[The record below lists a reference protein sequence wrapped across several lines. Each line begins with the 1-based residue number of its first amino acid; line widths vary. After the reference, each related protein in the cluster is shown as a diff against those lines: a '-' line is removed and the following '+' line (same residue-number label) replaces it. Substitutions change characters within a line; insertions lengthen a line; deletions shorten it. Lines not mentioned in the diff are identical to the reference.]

1 MTDVHPIATGGY
13 GRSADSYVRGRPDY
27 PPAALDWLR
36 SDLGLGPGQTALE
49 LGSGTGKFTRLLV
62 ETGADIAA
70 VEPVAAMLDELRRSL
85 PAVTALQGTAQRIHA
100 ADASADAVICAQAF
114 HWFASADSL
123 AEIHRVLKPGGM
135 LGLIWNVRDQ
145 PVGWVAELTRIMAPY
160 EGDAPRYDH
169 GEWRRVF
176 PAKGFGD
183 LHERTFVHSHIGPAE
198 QVIVD
203 RVASVSFIA
212 ALPGETRAT
221 VLAEVRALIAST
233 PELAGKKEV
242 RMPYVTRA
250 YWCIAAQRAAH
261 RSNVAIQVLDAAL
274 TRRSSHLQRIDAP
287 SSAGV
292 APSRSRVNNSRP
304 TP

>member
-85 PAVTALQGTAQRIHA
+85 PAVTALQGTAQRIPA

-145 PVGWVAELTRIMAPY
+145 SVGWVAELTRIMAPY
-160 EGDAPRYDH
+160 EGDARSVLLAVQREEPAPA
-169 GEWRRVF
+169 GRVHRGL
-176 PAKGFGD
+176 PAD
-183 LHERTFVHSHIGPAE
+183 LQAIMRDVEAVNQELKAAGAWVYGGGLEPQKIA
-198 QVIVD
+198 
-203 RVASVSFIA
+203 RVARMKAGAVQVTDGPFAETKEFLGGFCIITA
-212 ALPGETRAT
+212 PDLDTALEWAGKFARAT
-221 VLAEVRALIAST
+221 TLPIEVRPFQHQA
-233 PELAGKKEV
+233 
-242 RMPYVTRA
+242 
-250 YWCIAAQRAAH
+250 
-261 RSNVAIQVLDAAL
+261 
-274 TRRSSHLQRIDAP
+274 
-287 SSAGV
+287 
-292 APSRSRVNNSRP
+292 
-304 TP
+304 

>member
-85 PAVTALQGTAQRIHA
+85 PAVTALQGTAQRIPA

-160 EGDAPRYDH
+160 EGDAPRYYK
-169 GEWRRVF
+169 GEWREAF
-176 PAKGFGD
+176 PAPGFGE
-183 LHERTFVHSHIGPAE
+183 LSERKFAHEHVGPAE
-198 QVIVD
+198 QVLVD

-212 ALPGETRAT
+212 ALDEKTRN
-221 VLAEVRALIAST
+221 EVRDDVRSLIADT
-233 PELAGKKEV
+233 PALADRSEV
-242 RMPYVTRA
+242 CVPYITRA
-250 YWCIAAQRAAH
+250 YW
-261 RSNVAIQVLDAAL
+261 
-274 TRRSSHLQRIDAP
+274 TRRLDEA
-287 SSAGV
+287 
-292 APSRSRVNNSRP
+292 
-304 TP
+304 

>member
-85 PAVTALQGTAQRIHA
+85 PAVTALQGTAQRIPA

-135 LGLIWNVRDQ
+135 LGLVR
-145 PVGWVAELTRIMAPY
+145 
-160 EGDAPRYDH
+160 
-169 GEWRRVF
+169 
-176 PAKGFGD
+176 
-183 LHERTFVHSHIGPAE
+183 
-198 QVIVD
+198 VD
-203 RVASVSFIA
+203 RHLAFEANPDEIRAAGLSVSA
-212 ALPGETRAT
+212 K
-221 VLAEVRALIAST
+221 VLK
-233 PELAGKKEV
+233 LA
-242 RMPYVTRA
+242 R
-250 YWCIAAQRAAH
+250 I
-261 RSNVAIQVLDAAL
+261 
-274 TRRSSHLQRIDAP
+274 RRSAP
-287 SSAGV
+287 
-292 APSRSRVNNSRP
+292 
-304 TP
+304 